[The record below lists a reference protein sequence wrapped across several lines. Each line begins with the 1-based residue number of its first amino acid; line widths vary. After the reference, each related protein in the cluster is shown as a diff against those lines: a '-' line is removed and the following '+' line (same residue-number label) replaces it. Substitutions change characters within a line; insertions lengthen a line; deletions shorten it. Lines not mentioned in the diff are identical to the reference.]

1 VRDLTPWQWV
11 REEFVA
17 MNPKSPEQVLV
28 TLNLRDRKF
37 EDVYRLNLHSGAVEL
52 DTINPGDIAE
62 WLADDNLIVR
72 GAAVI
77 TADEGTEIRVRDSA
91 QAKWRRLFKVGMED
105 ELRALDF
112 SKDGRA
118 LLLDSSRG
126 RKTLPCGPL

>member
-1 VRDLTPWQWV
+1 
-11 REEFVA
+11 